1 MSHISYFC
9 VNVSRYSPCSLK
21 VTTIYIAFVTF
32 LCFVFLLC
40 SCVPWP
46 FKYQVALPYHDS
58 WINFNS
64 RLYVLMIIVEHL
76 EKNIFNIFLMLIEYI
91 NISSVKFCLNGVTSL
106 FYILIKVT
114 DKGLTNIEPSVGL

>member
-1 MSHISYFC
+1 
-9 VNVSRYSPCSLK
+9 
-21 VTTIYIAFVTF
+21 
-32 LCFVFLLC
+32 
-40 SCVPWP
+40 
-46 FKYQVALPYHDS
+46 
-58 WINFNS
+58 
-64 RLYVLMIIVEHL
+64 MIIVEHL